1 MLEYYKV
8 SKRPRIGSI
17 GNHRGRR
24 REAICYEGYGVISE
38 GDAVFVAKIKAPP
51 PVICRQEEAF
61 SIGNY
66 TEG

>member
-61 SIGNY
+61 SIRNY
-66 TEG
+66 IEG